1 MTQNMIPPLDLNPE
15 LDLLWD
21 DINVAIQRVLRST
34 QFIMGPEVQ
43 ALEAEVADYLGVEH
57 AIGVNSG
64 TDALVIAL
72 RALGVGEGDEVITT
86 SFTFFATGES
96 ISMVGAVPVFV
107 DIDPHTYNLNV
118 DQIEAAITPRTKA
131 ILPVHLFGHAA
142 DMSPIMAIADK
153 HGLVVVE
160 DTAQAF
166 GGHYQRQKLGTI
178 GHAGAYSFF
187 PSKNLGAYGD
197 AGLISTNDPEAAE
210 LARKLRAHGS
220 LKKYHNEILGYNS
233 RLDTL
238 QAAILRVKLPH
249 VDDFNAGRKAA
260 AARYHDLLADIEGV
274 ITPGAADY
282 ADHVFHQYTIRVL
295 DGRRDALQAALK
307 EARIQTMV
315 YYPVPMHRLPVYA
328 EMGVSLPHTEQ
339 LASEVL
345 SLPIWPQITAE
356 VQEHIVTTLKAQLQ
370 QLEQS
375 PA

>member
-1 MTQNMIPPLDLNPE
+1 MTQHMIPPLDLNPE

-21 DINVAIQRVLRST
+21 DINAAIQRVLRST
-34 QFIMGPEVQ
+34 RFIMGPEVQ
-43 ALEAEVADYLGVEH
+43 ALEEELAQYLGVAH
-57 AIGVNSG
+57 AVGVNSG

-72 RALGVGEGDEVITT
+72 RALGVGEGDEVIT
-86 SFTFFATGES
+86 SAFTFFATGES
-96 ISMVGAVPVFV
+96 ISIIGAVPVFV
-107 DIDPHTYNLNV
+107 DVDPHTYNLNV
-118 DQIEAAITPRTKA
+118 EQIEAAITPHTKA
-131 ILPVHLFGHAA
+131 IIPVHLFGHAA
-142 DMSPIMAIADK
+142 DMSPIMALAEK

-166 GGHYQRQKLGTI
+166 GGHYQGQKLGTI

-197 AGLISTNDPEAAE
+197 AGLITTDDGEAAH

-233 RLDTL
+233 RLDAL

-260 AARYHDLLADIEGV
+260 AARYHDLLADVEG
-274 ITPGAADY
+274 ITTPTAARY
-282 ADHVFHQYTIRVL
+282 ADHVFHQYTVRVL

-307 EARIQTMV
+307 AAGIQTMV
-315 YYPVPMHRLPVYA
+315 YYPVPLHQLPVYA

-339 LASEVL
+339 LAGEVL

-356 VQEHIVTTLKAQLQ
+356 LQESIINTLKAQLQ
-370 QLEQS
+370 QLTAS
-375 PA
+375 S